1 MSKIIILIIILAA
14 IFLIVAALFYYNK
27 GQKEYA
33 SNQCPEPIYATDPD
47 AYIVE
52 APVIN
57 SFMEYM
63 NNEINQCNQDLDV
76 INSLI
81 PKYPFSVIVDPNF
94 IANDGTIIPNAMAQI
109 NSSSPPN
116 YGIVFKLPKGNTGP
130 TGDPGKSGEK
140 GPPGP
145 TGPTG
150 PTGQKGNWIRR

>member
-1 MSKIIILIIILAA
+1 
-14 IFLIVAALFYYNK
+14 
-27 GQKEYA
+27 
-33 SNQCPEPIYATDPD
+33 
-47 AYIVE
+47 VE

-81 PKYPFSVIVDPNF
+81 PKYPFSIILDPN
-94 IANDGTIIPNAMAQI
+94 IIPGDGTAIPNPMAQI

-116 YGIVFKLPKGNTGP
+116 YGIVFKLPKGFTGP
-130 TGDPGKSGEK
+130 TGPNGKNGIR
-140 GPPGP
+140 GPRGP

-150 PTGQKGNWIRR
+150 PTGRKGNWIRR